1 MGLWSYCTARHG
13 ARHYGR
19 ENTFVAITILLLLTL
34 LAPAT
39 SPALAA
45 DAPGTATAPVVV
57 DGVTLFR
64 VRGLSA
70 YPADERASVIADRV
84 RAAAADRG
92 AAIDTL
98 RVVPGERSS
107 DIVMGDDP
115 IMSVFEAVA
124 EGEGFHRDDLA
135 RWYAR
140 RIRGAVEAYRRDRSP
155 RNLLAAAGASLA
167 ATVVLAGAVLVLIR
181 FWRRLNLILESR
193 YTRRLRSLEIQSVQV
208 IHAER
213 LREAV
218 RTALR
223 VVRALVILGLAYIY
237 LSFVLTRFPWTRP
250 AAARLLGYVLAPLA
264 TMAGGVLTHLPNLV
278 FLVMLVFTSLERGT
292 VTFAGF
298 EREWAVPTYRI
309 VRIAIIGFAAVIAY
323 PYIPGSESAAFKG
336 MSIFFGVLFS
346 LGASSVVANMMA
358 GYSLI
363 YRRTFK
369 VGGRVKINDVVG
381 DVVAMRLQVTHL
393 RTIKNEDVVVPNSVI
408 LTSQVVNYSSYAAS
422 DGLILHTTV
431 GINYEL
437 NAYCGDSHGMAA
449 RYTALHRNIQDVFN
463 EYGVQIMTPA
473 YESDPASPK
482 VVPPDQWY
490 QEPARSLEE
499 SPRKA

>member
-19 ENTFVAITILLLLTL
+19 ENTFVAITILLLLSL

-115 IMSVFEAVA
+115 IMSVFEADA
-124 EGEGFHRDDLA
+124 EVEGFHRDDLA

-140 RIRGAVEAYRRDRSP
+140 RIRGADEAYRRDRSP

-223 VVRALVILGLAYIY
+223 VVRALVILGLAY
-237 LSFVLTRFPWTRP
+237 
-250 AAARLLGYVLAPLA
+250 
-264 TMAGGVLTHLPNLV
+264 
-278 FLVMLVFTSLERGT
+278 
-292 VTFAGF
+292 
-298 EREWAVPTYRI
+298 
-309 VRIAIIGFAAVIAY
+309 

-336 MSIFFGVLFS
+336 MSIFFGLLFS
-346 LGASSVVANMMA
+346 LGASSVVANVMA

-369 VGGRVKINDVVG
+369 VGDRVKINDVVG

-393 RTIKNEDVVVPNSVI
+393 RTIKNEDVIVPNSVI
-408 LTSQVVNYSSYAAS
+408 LTSQVVNYSTYAARE
-422 DGLILHTTV
+422 GLILHTTV
-431 GINYEL
+431 GIGYEVPWRQVESML
-437 NAYCGDSHGMAA
+437 LLAA
-449 RYTALHRNIQDVFN
+449 SR
-463 EYGVQIMTPA
+463 TP
-473 YESDPASPK
+473 
-482 VVPPDQWY
+482 V
-490 QEPARSLEE
+490 
-499 SPRKA
+499 